1 MLGGLVLLGLVNVVR
16 GLVPP
21 NAYWLFLVAAFVS
34 GPPAA
39 MFFATLKAVLQS
51 TIPLQMQGRVFAT
64 QNSLFWAMGPLGL
77 AIVGSLGDA
86 IGVRTLFLL
95 SGAMFLLVALLWAL
109 APSVRNMEQG
119 PPGAVQS
126 AAAAKQL
133 SS

>member
-51 TIPLQMQGRVFAT
+51 TIPLEM
-64 QNSLFWAMGPLGL
+64 
-77 AIVGSLGDA
+77 
-86 IGVRTLFLL
+86 
-95 SGAMFLLVALLWAL
+95 
-109 APSVRNMEQG
+109 
-119 PPGAVQS
+119 
-126 AAAAKQL
+126 
-133 SS
+133 

>member
-1 MLGGLVLLGLVNVVR
+1 VLLGLVNVVR

-39 MFFATLKAVLQS
+39 MFFATLKALLQS

-95 SGAMFLLVALLWAL
+95 SGAMFLLLALLWAL

-119 PPGAVQS
+119 PPRAVQPA
-126 AAAAKQL
+126 AAAAKQPI
-133 SS
+133 S